1 MSSFIAQIRQ
11 QIEQIEQRKNLVIR
25 KVALDAFA
33 KVQAKSPVDT
43 GALRRSWTVAPFS
56 LKQKFPISAFIL

>member
-1 MSSFIAQIRQ
+1 M
-11 QIEQIEQRKNLVIR
+11 EQRKNLVIR
-25 KVALDAFA
+25 KVALEAFA